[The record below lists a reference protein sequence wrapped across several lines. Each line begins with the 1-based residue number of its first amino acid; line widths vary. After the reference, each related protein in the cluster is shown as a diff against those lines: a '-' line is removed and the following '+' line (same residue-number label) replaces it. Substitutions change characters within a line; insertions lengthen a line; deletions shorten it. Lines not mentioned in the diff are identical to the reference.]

1 MNERDELALK
11 SIHDDEA
18 VKVVDELCEQLED
31 EAKRLGLRPTSL
43 LERLKVE
50 MAARAAL

>member
-1 MNERDELALK
+1 MDEREELALE

-31 EAKRLGLRPTSL
+31 EARRLGLAPTAL

-50 MAARAAL
+50 IAAREA